1 MPIKKNR
8 SDLSMRQQHSAV
20 SWRHFV
26 FLLGLEPPHI
36 LLTPLRSVTHTH
48 GKNANRHMAEMMLMD
63 EATHGGRESQYDK
76 PCEQAHVNTR
86 VTCTVGDSCVTDAS
100 QHAGVDRLT
109 PLSVW

>member
-1 MPIKKNR
+1 
-8 SDLSMRQQHSAV
+8 MRQQHSAV

-26 FLLGLEPPHI
+26 FLLGLERPPSHSPHPSS
-36 LLTPLRSVTHTH
+36 LCRTHSWQEREQTC
-48 GKNANRHMAEMMLMD
+48 GRNEAN
-63 EATHGGRESQYDK
+63 GRESQYDK

-109 PLSVW
+109 PLSV